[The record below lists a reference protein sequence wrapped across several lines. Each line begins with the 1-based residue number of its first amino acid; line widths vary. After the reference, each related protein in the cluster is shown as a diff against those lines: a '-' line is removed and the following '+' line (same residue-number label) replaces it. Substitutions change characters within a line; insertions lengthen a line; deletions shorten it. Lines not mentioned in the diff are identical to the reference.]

1 MIPAETPR
9 RKFLFRLG
17 LLGLPLLPPSYVLR
31 ASQDPDPRPRLNPK
45 NGSDDETPVNPAAR
59 DAVLQENEK
68 DIKKKVEKLLQ
79 LATELKA
86 EVDKTNST
94 KVLSVA
100 MLKKADEIERLAKDI
115 KTRAKG

>member
-1 MIPAETPR
+1 MICAEAPR
-9 RKFLFRLG
+9 RKFFSQVGIVFLPFLSATFFRQ
-17 LLGLPLLPPSYVLR
+17 S
-31 ASQDPDPRPRLNPK
+31 AQDQDPRPRMNPK
-45 NGSDDETPVNPAAR
+45 GADEEAPLNPAAR

-79 LATELKA
+79 LATELKQ

-94 KVLSVA
+94 KVLSIP

-115 KTRAKG
+115 KTRAK